1 MRAVIVPETGGP
13 DVLEFTE
20 ADPPEPKPGEVLVDV
35 TAAGVNFIDTYQREG
50 RYSIPTPFTL
60 GLEGAGT
67 VRAVG
72 PDVNDIAVGDRVAWV
87 HVQGSY
93 AEQLAVPAANAVVL
107 PEGVSDDVAAAVL
120 LQGITAH
127 YLSHSTYPV
136 RTGDWVVV
144 HAAAGG
150 VGLLLTQV
158 VKLLG
163 GHVLATTSTPEKAEL
178 ATGAGADEVGT
189 YEDFVDRARELT
201 SGEGVACVYDGV
213 GRSTFDA
220 SLDALRVRGMMVLFG
235 ASSGPVPPFDPL
247 QALGG
252 KGSLFVTRP
261 MVAHYMRDRDELLTR
276 TTDLMRWIADGKLS
290 VHIGGRYPLQE
301 ARRAHEDL
309 EARRTTGKLL
319 LVPGALSYGT

>member
-1 MRAVIVPETGGP
+1 MRAVIVPKTGGP
-13 DVLEFTE
+13 EILELTE
-20 ADPPEPKPGEVLVDV
+20 VDPPEPKPGEVLVDV
-35 TAAGVNFIDTYQREG
+35 TAAGVNFLDIYQREG

-60 GLEGAGT
+60 GQEGAGT

-72 PDVNDIAVGDRVAWV
+72 PEVTDIAVGDRVAWV

-93 AEQLAVPAANAVVL
+93 AEQLAVPAESAVVL
-107 PEGVSDDVAAAVL
+107 PEGVSEELAAAVL

-136 RTGDWVVV
+136 RPGDWVVV

-150 VGLLLTQV
+150 VGLLITQV

-178 ATGAGADEVGT
+178 AKGAGADEVAS
-189 YEDFVDRARELT
+189 YEDFVERARELT
-201 SGEGVACVYDGV
+201 GGEGVACVYDGV
-213 GRSTFDA
+213 GKSTFDA
-220 SLDALRVRGMMVLFG
+220 SLDALRVRGVMVLFG

-247 QALGG
+247 QKLA

-261 MVAHYMRDRDELLTR
+261 MFGHHTRDRGELLSR
-276 TTDLMRWIADGKLS
+276 TTDLMQWIADGKLS
-290 VHIGGRYPLQE
+290 VHVGSRYPLDQ

-309 EARRTTGKLL
+309 QSRRTTGKLL
-319 LVPGALSYGT
+319 LLPGA

>member
-1 MRAVIVPETGGP
+1 MREVIVRKTGGP
-13 DVLEFTE
+13 EVLEMAE
-20 ADPPEPKPGEVLVDV
+20 ADPPEPKSGEVLVDV
-35 TAAGVNFIDTYQREG
+35 AAAGVNFIDTYQREG
-50 RYSIPTPFTL
+50 RYQMPTPFTL

-72 PDVNDIAVGDRVAWV
+72 PEVDDVAVGDRVAWV

-93 AEQLAVPAANAVVL
+93 AEQVAVPAADAVVL
-107 PEGVSDDVAAAVL
+107 PDGVSEEIAAAMM

-136 RTGDWVVV
+136 QPGDWVVV

-150 VGLLLTQV
+150 VGSLLTQV

-163 GHVLATTSTPEKAEL
+163 GNVLATTSTPEKAEL
-178 ATGAGADEVGT
+178 AKSAGADEVT
-189 YEDFVDRARELT
+189 SYEKFVERARALT
-201 SGEGVACVYDGV
+201 GGDGVACVYDGV

-220 SLDALRVRGMMVLFG
+220 SLEALRVRGTMVLFG

-247 QALGG
+247 KALGG
-252 KGSLFVTRP
+252 ASLFVTRP
-261 MVAHYMRDRDELLTR
+261 MFAHHIRDRSEFLARTGDLL
-276 TTDLMRWIADGKLS
+276 RWVGEEKLS
-290 VHIGGRYPLQE
+290 VHVGARYDLTD

-319 LVPGALSYGT
+319 LLPQP

>member
-1 MRAVIVPETGGP
+1 MRAVIVQNTGGTE
-13 DVLEFTE
+13 VLELTE
-20 ADPPEPKPGEVLVDV
+20 AEPAELKSGEVLVDV
-35 TAAGVNFIDTYQREG
+35 AAAGVNYIDTYQREG

-60 GLEGAGT
+60 GLEGSGT
-67 VRAVG
+67 VSAVG
-72 PDVNDIAVGDRVAWV
+72 PDVDDIAVGDRVAWV

-93 AEQLAVPAANAVVL
+93 AEQAVVPAANAVVL
-107 PEGVSDDVAAAVL
+107 PDNVSDEIAAAML

-136 RTGDWVVV
+136 QAGEWVVV

-163 GHVLATTSTPEKAEL
+163 GNVLATTSTPEKAEL
-178 ATGAGADEVGT
+178 AKSAGADEVAS
-189 YEDFVDRARELT
+189 YQDFADRARELT
-201 SGEGVACVYDGV
+201 GGDGVACVYDGV

-220 SLDALRVRGMMVLFG
+220 SLDALRVRGTMVLFG

-247 QALGG
+247 KALGRA
-252 KGSLFVTRP
+252 SLFVTRP
-261 MVAHYMRDRDELLTR
+261 MIAHHIRDRNELLAR
-276 TTDLMRWIADGKLS
+276 TTDLLRWVGEGELN
-290 VHIGGRYPLQE
+290 VHIGARYGLSD
-301 ARRAHEDL
+301 ARQAHEDL

-319 LVPGALSYGT
+319 LLPRS

>member
-1 MRAVIVPETGGP
+1 VSQLRAVIVRKTGGP
-13 DVLEFTE
+13 EVLELTE
-20 ADPPEPKPGEVLVDV
+20 AEPPELNPGEVLVDV
-35 TAAGVNFIDTYQREG
+35 AAAGVNYIDTYQREG

-60 GLEGAGT
+60 GQEGAGT
-67 VRAVG
+67 VSAVG
-72 PDVNDIAVGDRVAWV
+72 PEVSDIAVGDRVAWV

-93 AEQLAVPAANAVVL
+93 AEQVVVPAADAVVL
-107 PEGVSDDVAAAVL
+107 PDNVSDEIAAAMF

-136 RTGDWVVV
+136 QPGDWVVV

-163 GHVLATTSTPEKAEL
+163 GKVLATTSTPEKAEL
-178 ATGAGADEVGT
+178 SKSAGADEVAS

-201 SGEGVACVYDGV
+201 GGEGVACVYDGV

-220 SLDALRVRGMMVLFG
+220 SLDALRVRGTMVLFG

-247 QALGG
+247 KALGRA
-252 KGSLFVTRP
+252 SLFVTRP
-261 MVAHYMRDRDELLTR
+261 MFPHHIRDRNELVQR
-276 TTDLMRWIADGKLS
+276 TTDLLRWVGEKKLS
-290 VHIGGRYPLQE
+290 VHVGARYDFAD

-309 EARRTTGKLL
+309 ESRRTTGKLL
-319 LVPGALSYGT
+319 LLSQS